1 MDKVKYQLK
10 IKGLISPQGTIS
22 VNALNEIL
30 IALLECAERDL
41 RLTIQGESVKKG
53 KLPVWLSKSLDLII
67 TGLQPGS
74 TVLDIEAPVLGETAP
89 DQIKQ
94 QGLWYRIPEPT
105 DTAISLLSHSVQDTT
120 SAKLESQYC
129 DTGILDGLLK
139 FRSFLTN
146 HAKDIELSSVARPQ
160 ENFHLSLSE
169 LEKIEEVKKK
179 TPEPAVFLVSGRF
192 ETIQYS
198 AHRFQLT
205 LSNNLTLPG
214 TIDTEKINIESM
226 RQYWGK
232 QVTVKGLV
240 YFSPV
245 GRARLIEA
253 ELIKQMDSG
262 EEIFEKLP
270 EPSYHRDLFETP
282 SLGQSSKT
290 PLQEIWGTW
299 PGDETFEDLII
310 ALAKD

>member
-1 MDKVKYQLK
+1 MTKEQFLKRCETIYDKGYFKNRN
-10 IKGLISPQGTIS
+10 ISSMLRHSADTFMRLRS
-22 VNALNEIL
+22 VYANNPAMFEEI
-30 IALLECAERDL
+30 
-41 RLTIQGESVKKG
+41 
-53 KLPVWLSKSLDLII
+53 
-67 TGLQPGS
+67 
-74 TVLDIEAPVLGETAP
+74 
-89 DQIKQ
+89 
-94 QGLWYRIPEPT
+94 
-105 DTAISLLSHSVQDTT
+105 
-120 SAKLESQYC
+120 
-129 DTGILDGLLK
+129 
-139 FRSFLTN
+139 
-146 HAKDIELSSVARPQ
+146 
-160 ENFHLSLSE
+160 
-169 LEKIEEVKKK
+169 KK

-205 LSNNLTLPG
+205 LTNNLTLPG

-282 SLGQSSKT
+282 SLGQSAKT

-299 PGDETFEDLII
+299 PGDETFEDLLI